1 MKDRD
6 WLAGR
11 RWQQQQRQDRPAP
24 VAVGIAAVVV
34 AAAAAGRWNWRRPDG
49 LGLHVASSVAAADYF
64 LES

>member
-24 VAVGIAAVVV
+24 VAVGIAVVV

>member
-24 VAVGIAAVVV
+24 VAVGIAVV